1 MLPQVPLVVPELGP
15 RGKVHR
21 GAPTGR
27 EAPVRGVVVQVGVA
41 HATAVL
47 VLLVLVHEALPFLR
61 VDVEPRQEPAR
72 DVAVQGEAVRRGAEL
87 VPRAQLGAREVRAV
101 VLPVA
106 DAPVAVVPR
115 PAAGAS
121 GWAGWCWTG
130 RAPPRPAQRGGVRR
144 EHRMERFRRASVVS
158 AIGSGAGAAGRAHLG
173 SAGPA
178 AAAPEAAALGEP
190 EPAPEPALTRG
201 ERRCE
206 VI

>member
-1 MLPQVPLVVPELGP
+1 MLPQVALVVPEVGP
-15 RGKVHR
+15 RGQVHR
-21 GAPTGR
+21 GAPAGR
-27 EAPVRGVVVQVGVA
+27 EAPVRGVVVEVGVA
-41 HATAVL
+41 HAAALL
-47 VLLVLVHEALPFLR
+47 VLLVLVHEVLPVVW
-61 VDVEPRQEPAR
+61 VDVEPLQEPAR
-72 DVAVQGEAVRRGAEL
+72 DVAVEGEAVRRGAEL
-87 VPRAQLGAREVRAV
+87 VPQAQLGARKVRAV

-115 PAAGAS
+115 PAVAAS
-121 GWAGWCWTG
+121 ERAGWGWTG

-144 EHRMERFRRASVVS
+144 EHRMERFWRASVVG

-190 EPAPEPALTRG
+190 EPEPEPALTRA
-201 ERRCE
+201 ERRGE